1 MTSPL
6 DSLDALGGLVLNS
19 SQAAIVAGVER
30 AVVPTW
36 AKRHADFP
44 TAQKGV
50 KTLYS
55 AREFV
60 EWCAKRPAQKPLE
73 QMLADAAVLGGA
85 NECSG
90 LDSKEQAQAFLVF
103 SIIYEQIEYLADER
117 PAALLRRCAVKSQ
130 SLADLVKPYLLMMSA
145 DIYGVMNRIG
155 ALVTR
160 YSEEPLNSFQLFLAV
175 SERGPSESVQEPVRE
190 FLADLLSELG
200 TGLHFH
206 FPKSSNDDILI
217 QLAQVLVAN
226 NPDGVQSISFA
237 EGMKENNGLLRLFQV
252 FLSADSLYT
261 PYREGELE
269 EARDASAVVTYL
281 PLTRRD
287 ATYELYWEEVSQ
299 IVDSSPE
306 GVPVVVLGRSELLA
320 SSVHKGTR
328 AGRAHRDM
336 LSGGHIV
343 AVVDLGLRTLRSES
357 NVPLAVVI
365 FENHRVGPDN
375 RSRVAV
381 FNLGG
386 GLRQKDARWQAV
398 VHDIGALVQE
408 DWSSAMHS
416 SSGEHALA
424 SGQYVVW
431 QDIEDKGARGYGG
444 AAKADKP
451 GQQRVS
457 VINSKVR
464 EIQTTHLQPLSLDW
478 RVAETAQQKHLTIA
492 ELIRLRSL
500 KRLPGYAQSTLPAGL
515 VHTVEAKD
523 GGAWVRLLDE
533 DSMARLGKEITV
545 PTTFRALKVAD
556 LAQLGNSANL
566 ALPGDVVVSERS
578 AETFVVSAEV
588 GLVLVQAPLFILRSA
603 DENPQQVALSSEVFA
618 RLVRAGLQEQK
629 LAGLQKVLAKDVR
642 VPPAVLKAFTG
653 AVAENDSLETELAK
667 IKHQRQALAARLAAL
682 EELEHQT
689 LAGLSE
695 GTITF
700 LEKDIYGY

>member
-19 SQAAIVAGVER
+19 SQAATVAGVER

-44 TAQKGV
+44 TAQRGV

-55 AREFV
+55 ALEFV

-73 QMLADAAVLGGA
+73 QILADAAVLGGA
-85 NECSG
+85 NECLG
-90 LDSKEQAQAFLVF
+90 LASKEQMHAFLVF
-103 SIIYEQIEYLADER
+103 SIIYEQIEFRADER
-117 PAALLRRCAVKSQ
+117 PAALLRRCAAKSQ
-130 SLADLVKPYLLMMSA
+130 PLAELVKPYLLTMNTG
-145 DIYGVMNRIG
+145 IYGVLNRVG
-155 ALVTR
+155 ALVAR

-175 SERGPSESVQEPVRE
+175 SERGSNESMHGLVGE
-190 FLADLLSELG
+190 FLADLLGEFG
-200 TGLHFH
+200 TRLHFH
-206 FPKSSNDDILI
+206 LPQSSNDDILI
-217 QLAQVLVAN
+217 QLALALVAN
-226 NPDGVQSISFA
+226 DPDGLQSISFA
-237 EGMKENNGLLRLFQV
+237 EGVNESNGLLRLFQV
-252 FLSADSLYT
+252 FLSADSLHSS
-261 PYREGELE
+261 YRERQLE
-269 EARDASAVVTYL
+269 EAQDASTIVTYL
-281 PLTRRD
+281 PLTRGG
-287 ATYELYWEEVSQ
+287 ASYELYWKELSQ
-299 IVDSSPE
+299 VVDGSPE
-306 GVPVVVLGRSELLA
+306 GVPIVVLGRSDLLTSPVRDGSQV
-320 SSVHKGTR
+320 SS
-328 AGRAHRDM
+328 AHTDM
-336 LSGGHIV
+336 LRYGHMV
-343 AVVDLGLRTLRSES
+343 AVVDLGPGVLRSES
-357 NVPLAVVI
+357 NVPLAVAT

-375 RSRVAV
+375 RPRVAV
-381 FNLGG
+381 LDLGG
-386 GLRQKDARWQAV
+386 GLGQRDTRWRAV
-398 VHDIGALVQE
+398 IHDMGALVQE

-416 SSGEHALA
+416 SVGEHTLV

-431 QDIEDKGARGYGG
+431 REISEHGAYSHKSV
-444 AAKADKP
+444 AKP

-464 EIQTTHLQPLSLDW
+464 EIQTTNLQPLSLDW
-478 RVAETAQQKHLTIA
+478 RVAETVQQEHPTIA
-492 ELIRLRSL
+492 ELIGRRAF
-500 KRLPGYAQSTLPAGL
+500 KRVPGYAQSTLPAGL
-515 VHTVEAKD
+515 VRTVEAKD

-533 DSMARLGKEITV
+533 DSMARLGRGTTL
-545 PTTFRALKVAD
+545 PTAFRALRVAD
-556 LAQLGNSANL
+556 LAQLGSSANL

-588 GLVLVQAPLFILRSA
+588 GLVLAQAPLFILRSA

-629 LAGLQKVLAKDVR
+629 LAGLQKALAKEVR

-682 EELEHQT
+682 EELEQQT

-700 LEKDIYGY
+700 LEKDI

>member
-6 DSLDALGGLVLNS
+6 DSLAALDGLVLNS
-19 SQAAIVAGVER
+19 SQAAMVAGVER

-44 TAQKGV
+44 TAQRGV

-55 AREFV
+55 ALEFV

-73 QMLADAAVLGGA
+73 QILADAAVLGGA

-90 LDSKEQAQAFLVF
+90 LDTKEHVQAFLVF
-103 SIIYEQIEYLADER
+103 SIIYEQVEFLADER
-117 PAALLRRCAVKSQ
+117 PAALLRRCAAKSQ
-130 SLADLVKPYLLMMSA
+130 PLAELVKPYLLTMNTG
-145 DIYGVMNRIG
+145 IYGVLNRVG
-155 ALVTR
+155 ALVAR

-175 SERGPSESVQEPVRE
+175 SERGSNESMHGLVGE
-190 FLADLLSELG
+190 FLADLLGEFG
-200 TGLHFH
+200 TRLYFH
-206 FPKSSNDDILI
+206 LPQSSNDDILI
-217 QLAQVLVAN
+217 QLAQALVAN
-226 NPDGVQSISFA
+226 DPDGLQSISFA
-237 EGMKENNGLLRLFQV
+237 EGVNESNGLLRLFQV
-252 FLSADSLYT
+252 FLSADSLYSS
-261 PYREGELE
+261 YRERQLE
-269 EARDASAVVTYL
+269 EAQDASTIVTYL

-287 ATYELYWEEVSQ
+287 ATYELYWKELSQ
-299 IVDSSPE
+299 VVDGSPE
-306 GVPVVVLGRSELLA
+306 GVPIVVLGRSDLLTSPVRDGSQV
-320 SSVHKGTR
+320 SS
-328 AGRAHRDM
+328 AHTDM
-336 LSGGHIV
+336 LRYGHMV
-343 AVVDLGLRTLRSES
+343 AVVDLGPGVLRSES
-357 NVPLAVVI
+357 NVPLAVAI

-375 RSRVAV
+375 RPRVAV
-381 FNLGG
+381 LDLGG
-386 GLRQKDARWQAV
+386 GLGQRDTRWRAV
-398 VHDIGALVQE
+398 IHDMGALVHE

-416 SSGEHALA
+416 SVGEHTLV

-431 QDIEDKGARGYGG
+431 REISEHGAYSHKSV
-444 AAKADKP
+444 AKP

-464 EIQTTHLQPLSLDW
+464 EIQTTNLQPLSLDW
-478 RVAETAQQKHLTIA
+478 RVAETVQQEHPTIA
-492 ELIRLRSL
+492 ELIGRRAF
-500 KRLPGYAQSTLPAGL
+500 KRVPGYAQSTLPAGL

-533 DSMARLGKEITV
+533 DSMSRLGRGTTL
-545 PTTFRALKVAD
+545 PTPFRALRVAD
-556 LAQLGNSANL
+556 LAQLGSSANL
-566 ALPGDVVVSERS
+566 ALPGDVVVSEHS

-588 GLVLVQAPLFILRSA
+588 GLVLAQAPLFILRSA

-629 LAGLQKVLAKDVR
+629 LAGAQKALAKEVR

-667 IKHQRQALAARLAAL
+667 IKHQRQAFAARLAAL
-682 EELEHQT
+682 EELEQQT

-700 LEKDIYGY
+700 LEKDI

>member
-6 DSLDALGGLVLNS
+6 DSLAALDGLVLNS
-19 SQAAIVAGVER
+19 SQAAMVAGVER

-44 TAQKGV
+44 TAQRGV

-55 AREFV
+55 ALEFV

-73 QMLADAAVLGGA
+73 QILADAAVLGGA

-90 LDSKEQAQAFLVF
+90 LDTKEHVQAFLVF
-103 SIIYEQIEYLADER
+103 SIIYEQVEFLADER
-117 PAALLRRCAVKSQ
+117 PAALLRRCAAKSQ
-130 SLADLVKPYLLMMSA
+130 PLAELVKPYLLTMNTG
-145 DIYGVMNRIG
+145 IYGVLNRVG
-155 ALVTR
+155 ALVAR

-175 SERGPSESVQEPVRE
+175 SERGSNESMHGLVGE
-190 FLADLLSELG
+190 FLADLLGEFG
-200 TGLHFH
+200 TRLYFH
-206 FPKSSNDDILI
+206 LPQSSNDDILI
-217 QLAQVLVAN
+217 QLAQALVAN
-226 NPDGVQSISFA
+226 DPDGLQSISFA
-237 EGMKENNGLLRLFQV
+237 EGVNESNGLLRLFQV
-252 FLSADSLYT
+252 FLSADSLYSS
-261 PYREGELE
+261 YRERQLE
-269 EARDASAVVTYL
+269 EAQDASTIVTYL

-287 ATYELYWEEVSQ
+287 ATYELYWKELSQ
-299 IVDSSPE
+299 VVDGSPE
-306 GVPVVVLGRSELLA
+306 GVPIVVLGRSDLLTSPVRDGSQV
-320 SSVHKGTR
+320 SS
-328 AGRAHRDM
+328 AHTDM
-336 LSGGHIV
+336 LRYGHMV
-343 AVVDLGLRTLRSES
+343 AVVDLGPGVLRSES
-357 NVPLAVVI
+357 NVPLAVAI

-375 RSRVAV
+375 RPRVAV
-381 FNLGG
+381 LDLGG
-386 GLRQKDARWQAV
+386 GLGQRDTRWRAV
-398 VHDIGALVQE
+398 IHDMGALVHE

-431 QDIEDKGARGYGG
+431 REISEHGAYSHKSV
-444 AAKADKP
+444 AKP

-464 EIQTTHLQPLSLDW
+464 EIQTTNLQLLSLDW
-478 RVAETAQQKHLTIA
+478 RVAETVQQKHPTIA
-492 ELIRLRSL
+492 ELIGRRAF
-500 KRLPGYAQSTLPAGL
+500 KRVPGYVRSKVPAGL
-515 VHTVEAKD
+515 VRTVEAKD

-533 DSMARLGKEITV
+533 DSMARLGRGTTV
-545 PTTFRALKVAD
+545 PTAFRALKVAD
-556 LAQLGNSANL
+556 LAQLGSSANL
-566 ALPGDVVVSERS
+566 ALPGDVVVSEHS
-578 AETFVVSAEV
+578 AETFVVGAEF

-629 LAGLQKVLAKDVR
+629 LAGAQKALVKEVR

-667 IKHQRQALAARLAAL
+667 IKHQSQALAERLAAL
-682 EELEHQT
+682 GELEQQT

-700 LEKDIYGY
+700 LEKGI

>member
-6 DSLDALGGLVLNS
+6 DSLAALDGLVLNS
-19 SQAAIVAGVER
+19 SQAAMVAGVER

-44 TAQKGV
+44 TAQRGV

-55 AREFV
+55 ALEFV

-73 QMLADAAVLGGA
+73 QILADAAVLGGA

-90 LDSKEQAQAFLVF
+90 LDTKEHVQAFLVF
-103 SIIYEQIEYLADER
+103 SIIYEQVEFLADER
-117 PAALLRRCAVKSQ
+117 PAALLRRCAAKSQ
-130 SLADLVKPYLLMMSA
+130 PLAELVKPYLLTMNTG
-145 DIYGVMNRIG
+145 IYGVLNRVG
-155 ALVTR
+155 ALVAR

-175 SERGPSESVQEPVRE
+175 SERGSNESMHGLVGE
-190 FLADLLSELG
+190 FLADLLGEFG
-200 TGLHFH
+200 TRLHFH
-206 FPKSSNDDILI
+206 LPQSSNGDILI
-217 QLAQVLVAN
+217 QLAQALVAN
-226 NPDGVQSISFA
+226 DPDGLQSISFA
-237 EGMKENNGLLRLFQV
+237 EGVNESNGLLRLFQV
-252 FLSADSLYT
+252 FLSADSLYSS
-261 PYREGELE
+261 YRERQLE
-269 EARDASAVVTYL
+269 EAQDASTIVTYL

-287 ATYELYWEEVSQ
+287 ATYELYWKELSQ
-299 IVDSSPE
+299 VVDGSPE
-306 GVPVVVLGRSELLA
+306 GVPIVVLGRSDLLTSPVRDGSQV
-320 SSVHKGTR
+320 SS
-328 AGRAHRDM
+328 AHTDM
-336 LSGGHIV
+336 LRYGHMV
-343 AVVDLGLRTLRSES
+343 AVVDLGPGVLRSES
-357 NVPLAVVI
+357 NVPLAVAI

-375 RSRVAV
+375 RPRVAV
-381 FNLGG
+381 LDLGG
-386 GLRQKDARWQAV
+386 GLGQRDTRWRAV
-398 VHDIGALVQE
+398 IHDMGALVQE

-416 SSGEHALA
+416 SVGEHTLV

-431 QDIEDKGARGYGG
+431 REISEHGAYSHKSV
-444 AAKADKP
+444 AKP

-464 EIQTTHLQPLSLDW
+464 EIQTTNLQPLSLDW
-478 RVAETAQQKHLTIA
+478 RVAETVQQKHPTIA
-492 ELIRLRSL
+492 ELIGRRAF
-500 KRLPGYAQSTLPAGL
+500 KRVPGYVRSKVPAGL
-515 VHTVEAKD
+515 VRTVEAKD

-533 DSMARLGKEITV
+533 DSMARLGRGTTL
-545 PTTFRALKVAD
+545 PTPFRALRVAD
-556 LAQLGNSANL
+556 LAQLGSSANL

-578 AETFVVSAEV
+578 AETFVVGAEF

-629 LAGLQKVLAKDVR
+629 LAGLQKALAKEVR

-682 EELEHQT
+682 EELEQQT

-700 LEKDIYGY
+700 LEKDI

>member
-6 DSLDALGGLVLNS
+6 DSLAALDGLVLNS
-19 SQAAIVAGVER
+19 SQAAMVAGVER

-44 TAQKGV
+44 TAQRGV

-55 AREFV
+55 ALEFV

-73 QMLADAAVLGGA
+73 QILADAAVLGGA

-90 LDSKEQAQAFLVF
+90 LDTKEHVQAFLVF
-103 SIIYEQIEYLADER
+103 SIIYEQVEFLADER
-117 PAALLRRCAVKSQ
+117 PAALLRRCAAKSQ
-130 SLADLVKPYLLMMSA
+130 PLAELVKPYLLTMNTG
-145 DIYGVMNRIG
+145 IYGVLNRVG
-155 ALVTR
+155 ALVAR

-175 SERGPSESVQEPVRE
+175 SERGSNESMHGLVGE
-190 FLADLLSELG
+190 FLADLLGEFG
-200 TGLHFH
+200 TRLYFH
-206 FPKSSNDDILI
+206 LPQSSNDDILI
-217 QLAQVLVAN
+217 QLAQALVAN
-226 NPDGVQSISFA
+226 DPDGLQSISFA
-237 EGMKENNGLLRLFQV
+237 EGVNESNGLLRLFQV
-252 FLSADSLYT
+252 FLSADSLYSS
-261 PYREGELE
+261 YRERQLE
-269 EARDASAVVTYL
+269 EAQDASTIVTYL

-287 ATYELYWEEVSQ
+287 ATYELYWKELSQ
-299 IVDSSPE
+299 VVDGSPE
-306 GVPVVVLGRSELLA
+306 GVPIVVLGRSDLLTSPVRDGSQV
-320 SSVHKGTR
+320 SS
-328 AGRAHRDM
+328 AHTDM
-336 LSGGHIV
+336 LRYGHMV
-343 AVVDLGLRTLRSES
+343 AVVDLGPGVLRSES
-357 NVPLAVVI
+357 NVPLAVAI

-375 RSRVAV
+375 RPRVAV
-381 FNLGG
+381 LDLGG
-386 GLRQKDARWQAV
+386 GLGQRDTRWRAV
-398 VHDIGALVQE
+398 IHDMGALVQE

-416 SSGEHALA
+416 SVGEHTLV

-431 QDIEDKGARGYGG
+431 REISEHGAYSHKSV
-444 AAKADKP
+444 AKP

-464 EIQTTHLQPLSLDW
+464 EIQTTNLQPLSLDW
-478 RVAETAQQKHLTIA
+478 RVAETVQQEHPTIA
-492 ELIRLRSL
+492 ELIGRRAF
-500 KRLPGYAQSTLPAGL
+500 KRVPGYVRSKVPAGL
-515 VHTVEAKD
+515 VRTVEAKD

-533 DSMARLGKEITV
+533 DSMARLGRGTTV
-545 PTTFRALKVAD
+545 PTAFRALRVAD
-556 LAQLGNSANL
+556 LAQLGSSANL
-566 ALPGDVVVSERS
+566 ALPGDVVVSEHS
-578 AETFVVSAEV
+578 AETFVVGAEF

-629 LAGLQKVLAKDVR
+629 LAGAQKALAKEVR

-682 EELEHQT
+682 EELEQQT

-700 LEKDIYGY
+700 LEKDI

>member
-6 DSLDALGGLVLNS
+6 DSLAALDGLVLNS
-19 SQAAIVAGVER
+19 SQAAMVAGVER

-44 TAQKGV
+44 TAQRGV

-55 AREFV
+55 ALEFV

-73 QMLADAAVLGGA
+73 QILADAAVLGGA

-90 LDSKEQAQAFLVF
+90 LDTKEHVQAFLVF
-103 SIIYEQIEYLADER
+103 SIIYEQVEFLADER
-117 PAALLRRCAVKSQ
+117 PAALLRRCAAKSQ
-130 SLADLVKPYLLMMSA
+130 PLAELVKPYLLTMNTG
-145 DIYGVMNRIG
+145 IYGVLNRVG
-155 ALVTR
+155 ALVAR

-175 SERGPSESVQEPVRE
+175 SERGSNESMHGLVGE
-190 FLADLLSELG
+190 FLADLLGEFG
-200 TGLHFH
+200 TRLYFH
-206 FPKSSNDDILI
+206 LPQSSNDDILI
-217 QLAQVLVAN
+217 QLAQALVAN
-226 NPDGVQSISFA
+226 DPDGLQSISFA
-237 EGMKENNGLLRLFQV
+237 EGVNESNGLLRLFQV
-252 FLSADSLYT
+252 FLSADSLYSS
-261 PYREGELE
+261 YRERQLE
-269 EARDASAVVTYL
+269 EAQDASTIVTYL

-287 ATYELYWEEVSQ
+287 ATYELYWKELSQ
-299 IVDSSPE
+299 VVDGSPE
-306 GVPVVVLGRSELLA
+306 GVPIVVLGRSDLLTSPVRDGSQV
-320 SSVHKGTR
+320 SS
-328 AGRAHRDM
+328 AHTDM
-336 LSGGHIV
+336 LRYGHMV
-343 AVVDLGLRTLRSES
+343 AVVDLGPGVLRSES
-357 NVPLAVVI
+357 NVPLAVAI

-375 RSRVAV
+375 RPRVAV
-381 FNLGG
+381 LDLGG
-386 GLRQKDARWQAV
+386 GLGQRDTRWRAV
-398 VHDIGALVQE
+398 IHDMGALVHE

-416 SSGEHALA
+416 SVGEHTLV

-431 QDIEDKGARGYGG
+431 REISEHGAYSHKSV
-444 AAKADKP
+444 AKPVKP

-464 EIQTTHLQPLSLDW
+464 EIQTTNLQPLSLDW
-478 RVAETAQQKHLTIA
+478 RVAETVQQKHPTIA
-492 ELIRLRSL
+492 ELIGRRAF
-500 KRLPGYAQSTLPAGL
+500 KRVPGYAQSTLPAGL
-515 VHTVEAKD
+515 VRTVEAKD

-533 DSMARLGKEITV
+533 DSMARLGRGTTL
-545 PTTFRALKVAD
+545 PTPFRALRVAD
-556 LAQLGNSANL
+556 LAQLGSSANL
-566 ALPGDVVVSERS
+566 ALPGDVVVSEHS
-578 AETFVVSAEV
+578 AETFVVGAEF

-629 LAGLQKVLAKDVR
+629 LAGAQKALAKEVR

-682 EELEHQT
+682 EELEQQT

-700 LEKDIYGY
+700 LEKDI

>member
-6 DSLDALGGLVLNS
+6 DSLAALDGLVLNS

-36 AKRHADFP
+36 AKRHSDFP
-44 TAQKGV
+44 TAQRGA

-55 AREFV
+55 ALEFV

-73 QMLADAAVLGGA
+73 QILADAAVLGGA

-90 LDSKEQAQAFLVF
+90 LASKEQMHAFLVF
-103 SIIYEQIEYLADER
+103 SIIYEQIEFRADER
-117 PAALLRRCAVKSQ
+117 PAALLRRCAAKSQ
-130 SLADLVKPYLLMMSA
+130 SLAELVKPYLLMMSTG
-145 DIYGVMNRIG
+145 IYEVLNRVG
-155 ALVTR
+155 ALVAR

-175 SERGPSESVQEPVRE
+175 NERGSNESMHGLVGE

-237 EGMKENNGLLRLFQV
+237 EDVKENNGLLRLFQV

-269 EARDASAVVTYL
+269 EARDASTIVTYL

-343 AVVDLGLRTLRSES
+343 ALVDLGLRTLRSES
-357 NVPLAVVI
+357 NVPLAVMI

-375 RSRVAV
+375 RPRVAV
-381 FNLGG
+381 LDLGG
-386 GLRQKDARWQAV
+386 GLGQRDTRWQAV
-398 VHDIGALVQE
+398 IHDMGALVQE

-431 QDIEDKGARGYGG
+431 REISEHGAYSHKSV
-444 AAKADKP
+444 AKPVKP

-464 EIQTTHLQPLSLDW
+464 EIQTTNLQSLSLDW
-478 RVAETAQQKHLTIA
+478 RVAETVQQKHPTIA
-492 ELIRLRSL
+492 ELIGWRAL

-515 VHTVEAKD
+515 VRTVEAKD

-533 DSMARLGKEITV
+533 DSMARLGRGTTV
-545 PTTFRALKVAD
+545 PTTFRALRVAD
-556 LAQLGNSANL
+556 LAQLGSSANL
-566 ALPGDVVVSERS
+566 ALPGDVVVSEHS
-578 AETFVVSAEV
+578 AETFVVGAEF

-629 LAGLQKVLAKDVR
+629 LAGAQKALAKEVR

-682 EELEHQT
+682 EELEQQT

-700 LEKDIYGY
+700 LEKDI

>member
-1 MTSPL
+1 M
-6 DSLDALGGLVLNS
+6 
-19 SQAAIVAGVER
+19 VAGVER

-36 AKRHADFP
+36 AKRHSNFP
-44 TAQKGV
+44 TAQRGA

-55 AREFV
+55 ALEFV

-73 QMLADAAVLGGA
+73 QILADAVVLGGA

-90 LDSKEQAQAFLVF
+90 LASKEQMHAFLVF
-103 SIIYEQIEYLADER
+103 SIIYEQIEFRAGER
-117 PAALLRRCAVKSQ
+117 PAALLRRCAAKSQ
-130 SLADLVKPYLLMMSA
+130 SLAELVKPYLLTMSTG
-145 DIYGVMNRIG
+145 IYEVLNRVG
-155 ALVTR
+155 ALVAR

-175 SERGPSESVQEPVRE
+175 NERGSNESMQGLVGE

-237 EGMKENNGLLRLFQV
+237 EDVKENNGLLRLFQV

-343 AVVDLGLRTLRSES
+343 ALVDLGLRTLRSES

-365 FENHRVGPDN
+365 FENHRVGSDN
-375 RSRVAV
+375 RPRVAV
-381 FNLGG
+381 LDLGG
-386 GLRQKDARWQAV
+386 GLGQRDTRWQAV
-398 VHDIGALVQE
+398 IHDMGALVQE

-431 QDIEDKGARGYGG
+431 REISEHGAYSHKSV
-444 AAKADKP
+444 AKPVKP

-464 EIQTTHLQPLSLDW
+464 EIQTTNLQPLSLDW
-478 RVAETAQQKHLTIA
+478 RVAETVQQEHLTIA
-492 ELIRLRSL
+492 ELIGRRAF
-500 KRLPGYAQSTLPAGL
+500 KRVPGYVQSTLPAGL
-515 VHTVEAKD
+515 VNTVEAKD

-533 DSMARLGKEITV
+533 DSMARLGKEITA
-545 PTTFRALKVAD
+545 PTTSRALKVAD

-588 GLVLVQAPLFILRSA
+588 GLVLVQAPLFILRSTS
-603 DENPQQVALSSEVFA
+603 ENSPQVPAGSEVFA

-629 LAGLQKVLAKDVR
+629 LAGAQKALAKEVR

-667 IKHQRQALAARLAAL
+667 IKHQKQALAERLAAL
-682 EELEHQT
+682 EELEQQT

-700 LEKDIYGY
+700 LEKDI

>member
-6 DSLDALGGLVLNS
+6 DSLAALDGLVLNS
-19 SQAAIVAGVER
+19 SQAAMVAGVER

-44 TAQKGV
+44 TAQRGV

-55 AREFV
+55 ALEFV

-73 QMLADAAVLGGA
+73 QILADAAVLGGA

-90 LDSKEQAQAFLVF
+90 LDTKEHVQAFLVF
-103 SIIYEQIEYLADER
+103 SIIYEQVEFLADER
-117 PAALLRRCAVKSQ
+117 PAALLRRCAAKSQ
-130 SLADLVKPYLLMMSA
+130 PLAELVKPYLLTMNTG
-145 DIYGVMNRIG
+145 IYGVLNRVG
-155 ALVTR
+155 ALVAR

-175 SERGPSESVQEPVRE
+175 SERGSNESMHGLVGE
-190 FLADLLSELG
+190 FLADLLGEFG
-200 TGLHFH
+200 TRLYFH
-206 FPKSSNDDILI
+206 LPQSSNDDILI
-217 QLAQVLVAN
+217 QLAQALVAN
-226 NPDGVQSISFA
+226 DPDGLQSISFA
-237 EGMKENNGLLRLFQV
+237 EGVNESNGLLRLFQV
-252 FLSADSLYT
+252 FLSADSLYSS
-261 PYREGELE
+261 YRERQLE
-269 EARDASAVVTYL
+269 EAQDASTIVTYL

-287 ATYELYWEEVSQ
+287 ATYELYWKELSQ
-299 IVDSSPE
+299 VVDGSPE
-306 GVPVVVLGRSELLA
+306 GVPIVVLGRSDLLTSPVRDGSQV
-320 SSVHKGTR
+320 SS
-328 AGRAHRDM
+328 AHTDM
-336 LSGGHIV
+336 LRYGHMV
-343 AVVDLGLRTLRSES
+343 AVVDLGPGVLRSES
-357 NVPLAVVI
+357 NVPLAVAI

-375 RSRVAV
+375 RPRVAV
-381 FNLGG
+381 LDLGG
-386 GLRQKDARWQAV
+386 GLGQRDTRWRAV
-398 VHDIGALVQE
+398 IHDMGALVHE

-431 QDIEDKGARGYGG
+431 REISEHGAYSHKSV
-444 AAKADKP
+444 AKP

-464 EIQTTHLQPLSLDW
+464 EIQTTNLQPLSLDW
-478 RVAETAQQKHLTIA
+478 RVAETVQREHPTIA
-492 ELIRLRSL
+492 ELIGRRAF
-500 KRLPGYAQSTLPAGL
+500 KRVPGYVRSKVPAGL
-515 VHTVEAKD
+515 VRTVEAKD

-533 DSMARLGKEITV
+533 DSMARLGRGTTV
-545 PTTFRALKVAD
+545 PTAFRALKVAD
-556 LAQLGNSANL
+556 LAQLGSSANL
-566 ALPGDVVVSERS
+566 ALPGDVVVSEHS
-578 AETFVVSAEV
+578 AETFVVGAEF

-629 LAGLQKVLAKDVR
+629 LAGAQKALVKEVR

-667 IKHQRQALAARLAAL
+667 IKHQSQALAERLAAL
-682 EELEHQT
+682 GELEQQT

-700 LEKDIYGY
+700 LEKGI

>member
-6 DSLDALGGLVLNS
+6 DSLAALDGLVLNS

-44 TAQKGV
+44 TAQRGA

-55 AREFV
+55 ALEFV

-73 QMLADAAVLGGA
+73 QILADAAVLGGA

-90 LDSKEQAQAFLVF
+90 LASKEQMHAFLVF
-103 SIIYEQIEYLADER
+103 SIIYEQIEFRADER
-117 PAALLRRCAVKSQ
+117 PAALLRRCAAKSQ
-130 SLADLVKPYLLMMSA
+130 SLAELVKPYLLTMSTG
-145 DIYGVMNRIG
+145 IYEVLNRVG
-155 ALVTR
+155 ALVAR

-175 SERGPSESVQEPVRE
+175 NERGSNESMHGLVGE

-237 EGMKENNGLLRLFQV
+237 EDVKENNGLLRLFQV
-252 FLSADSLYT
+252 FLSADSLYSS
-261 PYREGELE
+261 YRERQLE
-269 EARDASAVVTYL
+269 EAQDASTIVTYL

-287 ATYELYWEEVSQ
+287 ATYELYWKELSQ
-299 IVDSSPE
+299 VVDGSPE
-306 GVPVVVLGRSELLA
+306 GVPIVVLGRSDLLTSPVRDGSQV
-320 SSVHKGTR
+320 SS
-328 AGRAHRDM
+328 AHTDM
-336 LSGGHIV
+336 LRYGHMV
-343 AVVDLGLRTLRSES
+343 AVVDLGPGVLRSES
-357 NVPLAVVI
+357 NVPLAVAI

-375 RSRVAV
+375 RPRVAV
-381 FNLGG
+381 LDLGG
-386 GLRQKDARWQAV
+386 GLGQRDTRWRAV
-398 VHDIGALVQE
+398 IHDMGALVQE

-416 SSGEHALA
+416 SVGEHTLV

-431 QDIEDKGARGYGG
+431 REISEHGAYSHKSV
-444 AAKADKP
+444 AKP

-464 EIQTTHLQPLSLDW
+464 EIQTTNLQPLSLDW
-478 RVAETAQQKHLTIA
+478 RVAETVQQKHPTIA
-492 ELIRLRSL
+492 ELIGRRAF
-500 KRLPGYAQSTLPAGL
+500 KRVPGYAQSTLPAGL
-515 VHTVEAKD
+515 VRTVEAKD

-533 DSMARLGKEITV
+533 DSMARLGRGTTV
-545 PTTFRALKVAD
+545 PTAFRALKVAD

-566 ALPGDVVVSERS
+566 ALPGDVVVSEHS
-578 AETFVVSAEV
+578 AETFVVGAEF

-629 LAGLQKVLAKDVR
+629 LAGAQKALAKEVR

-667 IKHQRQALAARLAAL
+667 IKHQRQALAERLAAL
-682 EELEHQT
+682 EELEQQT

-700 LEKDIYGY
+700 LEKGI